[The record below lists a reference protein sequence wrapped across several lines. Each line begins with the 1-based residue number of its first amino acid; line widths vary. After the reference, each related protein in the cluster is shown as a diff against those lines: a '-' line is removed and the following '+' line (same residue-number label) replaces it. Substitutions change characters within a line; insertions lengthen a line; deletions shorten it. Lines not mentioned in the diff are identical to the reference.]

1 MASQRERNFRGS
13 VQDGF
18 MFVFSK
24 TNMLFDT
31 YVPSYQDLHLVLL
44 LELLESYLNDTKVGH
59 GDSKFPLTNTTSV
72 APFRIV
78 SCLFSVQDF
87 SLDKHVPSYK
97 DFY

>member
-1 MASQRERNFRGS
+1 MAPFRTVSCPFS
-13 VQDGF
+13 V
-18 MFVFSK
+18 K
-24 TNMLFDT
+24 NILFDT

-44 LELLESYLNDTKVGH
+44 LEQLESYLNDTKVGH
-59 GDSKFPLTNTTSV
+59 GDSKFPLKNTTSV